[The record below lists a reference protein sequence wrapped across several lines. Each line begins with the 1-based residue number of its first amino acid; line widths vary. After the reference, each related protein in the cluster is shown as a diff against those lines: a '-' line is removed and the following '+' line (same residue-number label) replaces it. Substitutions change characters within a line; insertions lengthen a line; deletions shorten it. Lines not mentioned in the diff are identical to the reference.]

1 VATPTPKLGR
11 FRQEILE
18 SDGDI
23 VSTATVRRTPAGAY
37 LLDDG
42 APTLTLSVYDIGA
55 IAAGLGQTIKIVDI
69 SGVERSDT
77 WTVGSVNVTA
87 TPPTVTLVG
96 VEITVAIA
104 GSGNKHPR
112 LVIASPIP
120 TAYGDPTGTATGS
133 NPATSD
139 GTSGGTSGI
148 VADYLRPGA
157 YDVKVVAADATYVY
171 YYDIV
176 VPLVTGGASFDVTD
190 VRFGAKGD
198 NSTNDGPA
206 INKALV
212 EAGRTATATNLGAIV
227 YLPPGVYLTTE
238 PIEVPDSVSLVG
250 SSMFSTII
258 KAQTGT
264 ISTYFVRMG
273 GGAGTTDACRLYG
286 VFVDARSVSGCI
298 GVQVPYAPGINTL
311 IQHCRVSTTSNHAI
325 TMGSSSVG
333 ADWTI
338 SDCYLTTTGAFSAV
352 LTGGSTNFTIRECLM
367 TNAGNLAAAGMIA
380 IVGGSGTCMSIDG
393 SGWVDLFR
401 LTSSATVTII
411 GCRYGGGG
419 GTTTNVV
426 NIESGSKATVLGCVK
441 GTATNLIMD
450 NVTPSTDTSGFY
462 LMGGASNVVLS
473 SLSALPSTTPVPQT
487 FSGGLTSSGTTTL
500 AVTNVSGAAAFS
512 STLGASGVTTISG
525 ALTVGPRADLTAAT
539 SVTLPATGNYFR
551 LVGATTIDTIVARA
565 AGSIIMLE
573 SAAADN
579 TTIRDISIAGGAANI
594 YLNKSGGID
603 SNRQLDSGQKDM
615 MWLLCDGTNWIETGN
630 N

>member
-1 VATPTPKLGR
+1 MATPTPKLGR

-23 VSTATVRRTPAGAY
+23 VATATVRRTPAGAY
-37 LLDDG
+37 LLDDAG
-42 APTLTLSVYDIGA
+42 GSFTLSVYDIGA
-55 IAAGLGQTIKIVDI
+55 LRATQSVKIVDI
-69 SGVERSDT
+69 SGVERLDT
-77 WTVGSVNVTA
+77 WTVSSVNDTA
-87 TPPTVTLVG
+87 TPPTVTLSG
-96 VEITVAIA
+96 GAAITAIT
-104 GSGNKHPR
+104 GSANKHPR
-112 LVIASPIP
+112 LVIVSPIP

-148 VADYLRPGA
+148 VADYLPPGA
-157 YDVKVVAADATYVY
+157 YDVKVLAADATYVY
-171 YYDIV
+171 YYDII

-206 INKALV
+206 INKALA
-212 EAGRTATATNLGAIV
+212 EAGRTATATNIGAIV
-227 YLPPGVYLTTE
+227 YLPPGLYRTTE

-250 SSMFSTII
+250 PSMFSSII

-264 ISTYFVRMG
+264 ISTYFLRMG
-273 GGAGTTDACRLYG
+273 GSSGTTDACRLYG
-286 VFVDARSVSGCI
+286 IFLDATSVSGSI
-298 GVQVPYAPGINTL
+298 GVQAPFAPGINTL

-325 TMGSSSVG
+325 SMGSSTAG
-333 ADWTI
+333 ADWAI

-352 LTGGSTNFTIRECLM
+352 LTNGDTNFTIRECLM
-367 TNAGNLAAAGMIA
+367 TNSGNLAGAGMVA

-401 LTSSATVTII
+401 LTSSAIATII
-411 GCRYGGGG
+411 GCRYGGTGG
-419 GTTTNVV
+419 PTTNVV
-426 NIESGSKATVLGCVK
+426 NVASLSKATVLGCVK
-441 GTATNLIMD
+441 GSATNLIMD

-525 ALTVGPRADLTAAT
+525 AFGIGPRADLAF
-539 SVTLPATGNYFR
+539 VEPLVLPATGNYFR
-551 LVGATTIDTIVARA
+551 FTGAGNLDNISVRA
-565 AGSIIMLE
+565 AGSVIFLE
-573 SAAADN
+573 SPAAS
-579 TTIRDISIAGGAANI
+579 TVVVRRHGVAGGNIWTNDGGGSPANTD
-594 YLNKSGGID
+594 LTSAH
-603 SNRQLDSGQKDM
+603 KD
-615 MWLLCDGTNWIETGN
+615 LLMLVCDGTNWIAPGN
-630 N
+630 NS